1 MIPQV
6 RMCGKGRKGKSEPVK
21 DRGVRM
27 FNLNFKLPE
36 PRQLSQDFL
45 KLLLKT
51 YNEEKT
57 YKDDNTGNLIQSV
70 IQRKMVSIVVVA
82 SALEANHEP
91 IIKSNFYMQ
100 FKKNIN
106 DDYET
111 LSQADEEIEL
121 FGLVNIAL
129 NKRFMDKIY

>member
-1 MIPQV
+1 
-6 RMCGKGRKGKSEPVK
+6 
-21 DRGVRM
+21 M